1 MGALP
6 VLMKRELHVEAVS
19 EGTPVD
25 LFTCAPTG
33 SGKTLAYV
41 VPLLNNLLRERKELG
56 VKRGIK
62 AVILAP
68 TKELVGQIVNEVKKL
83 SRGTGIKVSQFKK
96 GHRPVSSAD
105 VLPED
110 NKEPCIKSDIV
121 VSTPLLLKHAIDSA
135 GESCMTG
142 LHSLVLDEAD
152 ILLDELFKSQTLGI
166 WTAIR
171 DRSSRLRTTL
181 WSATMPSTTESLT
194 TTILLASPKP
204 PAILRLVIG
213 IKDTSLP
220 TINQQ
225 LLYTA
230 TESGKLLALRQ
241 LFTTSLHPPILIFL
255 QSIPRT
261 QALYNEILYDLP
273 TPGRIAVLHSELT
286 DTVREKTM
294 TRFRLGEIWVLI
306 TTDVLSR
313 GMDFRGVRMVVNYDI
328 PTSIASYIHRVGRT
342 GRANIQGGKAV
353 TYYTKEDIGYV
364 KGIANVIA
372 ASGKGSVEK
381 WLLDVLPK
389 TSKKE
394 KKELKLHGV
403 EARHSRDA
411 KMRISTKSGVQR
423 RIENK
428 RRGAKEASKR
438 RKEMGMGHESDS
450 EDGGVNVI
458 EDEEFT
464 GFD

>member
-1 MGALP
+1 
-6 VLMKRELHVEAVS
+6 
-19 EGTPVD
+19 
-25 LFTCAPTG
+25 
-33 SGKTLAYV
+33 
-41 VPLLNNLLRERKELG
+41 
-56 VKRGIK
+56 
-62 AVILAP
+62 
-68 TKELVGQIVNEVKKL
+68 
-83 SRGTGIKVSQFKK
+83 
-96 GHRPVSSAD
+96 
-105 VLPED
+105 
-110 NKEPCIKSDIV
+110 
-121 VSTPLLLKHAIDSA
+121 
-135 GESCMTG
+135 
-142 LHSLVLDEAD
+142 
-152 ILLDELFKSQTLGI
+152 
-166 WTAIR
+166 
-171 DRSSRLRTTL
+171 
-181 WSATMPSTTESLT
+181 
-194 TTILLASPKP
+194 
-204 PAILRLVIG
+204 
-213 IKDTSLP
+213 
-220 TINQQ
+220 
-225 LLYTA
+225 
-230 TESGKLLALRQ
+230 
-241 LFTTSLHPPILIFL
+241 
-255 QSIPRT
+255 
-261 QALYNEILYDLP
+261 
-273 TPGRIAVLHSELT
+273 
-286 DTVREKTM
+286 
-294 TRFRLGEIWVLI
+294 
-306 TTDVLSR
+306 
-313 GMDFRGVRMVVNYDI
+313 VNYDI